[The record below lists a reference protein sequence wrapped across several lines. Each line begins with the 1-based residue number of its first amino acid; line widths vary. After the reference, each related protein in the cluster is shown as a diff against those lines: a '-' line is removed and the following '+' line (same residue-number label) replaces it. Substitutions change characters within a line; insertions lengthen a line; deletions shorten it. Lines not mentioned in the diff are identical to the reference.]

1 MRTDERLAQLEAE
14 NAALRMALEQALARI
29 AELEQQVATGV
40 PPGPGLPIRPSKR
53 APTASKG
60 PRRRRAAEHNRGR
73 RRAVATRTVEHAFE
87 RCPDCHYRLRG
98 RSLAYRRQVV
108 ELPEPTPV
116 EVIEHRVLKR
126 YCPKC
131 ERWQQPKLDLA
142 AKGQVLGQGRLG
154 TRLLVLIAYLR
165 HTLRLPFGL
174 IQQYLATLHG
184 CQLSQGALVGVLQ
197 QLQAAPQTQGA
208 VEQLRQAIRASPIL
222 HADETGWREDGV
234 NGYLW
239 SFSTDG
245 PAAVRYYTFDPSR
258 GQIVPRRV
266 LGHAFQG
273 HLVSD
278 FYAGYNAYAGPHQ
291 RCWVHLLRDL
301 HALKEAHP
309 DQPAV
314 LAWATQVRA
323 LYDQAQAWLAQ
334 AGEPSAPEREAQY
347 RRLVAQVRP
356 LALAHAHDKTHPV
369 WALAKRLLRHEDEL
383 FQFVLVPGLPA
394 DNNLAERSIRP
405 QVVARKISGGTR
417 SAAGT
422 AAHMDLASLFATWQ
436 ARSLHPFDAALALL
450 RPDLPLPPAD
460 NSFP

>member
-1 MRTDERLAQLEAE
+1 MSTDERIQHLEAE
-14 NAALRMALEQALARI
+14 NAALRRAVEEAQARI
-29 AELEQQVATGV
+29 AELERQIGAGRPPV
-40 PPGPGLPIRPSKR
+40 PELAIRPSKR
-53 APTASKG
+53 LPPGPKA
-60 PRRRRAAEHNRGR
+60 PRRKRAAHHNRGR
-73 RRAVATRTVEHAFE
+73 RRAVPTRTVEHALE
-87 RCPDCHYRLRG
+87 RCPECEYRLRG
-98 RSLAYRRQVV
+98 RSLAYARQVV
-108 ELPEPTPV
+108 ELPEPAPV

-131 ERWQQPKLDLA
+131 QRWRHPKVDLA
-142 AKGQVLGQGRLG
+142 ARGEVLGQGRLG
-154 TRLLVLIAYLR
+154 TGLLALIAYLR
-165 HTLRLPFGL
+165 HTLRLPFEL
-174 IQQYLATLHG
+174 IQQYLQTCHG
-184 CQLSQGALVGVLQ
+184 CSLSQGALVD
-197 QLQAAPQTQGA
+197 QLRQVQTAPQMKAG

-239 SFSTDG
+239 SFTTPG
-245 PAAVRYYTFDPSR
+245 REPVRYYTFDPSR

-301 HALKEAHP
+301 RALKEAYP

-314 LAWATQVRA
+314 IAWATQVRA

-334 AGEPSAPEREAQY
+334 AGEPTSAEREAQSAELVTQVH
-347 RRLVAQVRP
+347 RLG
-356 LALAHAHDKTHPV
+356 LAHAQDRTHPA

-383 FQFVLVPGLPA
+383 FQFVLVPGLAA

-422 AAHMDLASLFATWQ
+422 QAHMDLASLFATWQ
-436 ARSLHPFDAALALL
+436 ARGLNPFEACLHLL
-450 RPDLPLPPAD
+450 RHGSAPA
-460 NSFP
+460 PA